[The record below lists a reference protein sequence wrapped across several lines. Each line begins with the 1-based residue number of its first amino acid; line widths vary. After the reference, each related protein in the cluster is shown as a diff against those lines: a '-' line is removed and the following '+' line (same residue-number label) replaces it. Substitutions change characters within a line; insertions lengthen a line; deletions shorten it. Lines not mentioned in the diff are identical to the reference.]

1 MENRKFAIVRMFAP
15 EKWGQGE
22 RFAKLYSGTFNFSDW
37 KKKAVS
43 GAVNH
48 FTKAMVLKTLSAKL
62 KPNLEI
68 DLQQLEKNGYTKAE
82 NSKELSAVIETIFT
96 ELYSS
101 IDCTTTIVFAIFN
114 NKCRGLPNSTRNMFK
129 NIRNGKV
136 CNDFPEALRSAFQEA
151 VWFDELLSIRDELTH
166 SDIGQCH
173 LDKNTGLVLYI
184 HTGIKKSG
192 SGLLID
198 DIFQKIG
205 FLFEE
210 VNKFLGRV
218 FFHLNSLLKNEPM
231 PQTCGIFNGRVYT
244 RHVIPSMA
252 TDFNSGTCDSY
263 RWFDL
268 PDNPKCPFA
277 DSCGAYASAKS

>member
-1 MENRKFAIVRMFAP
+1 MENKKFAIVRVFAP

-22 RFAKLYSGTFNFSDW
+22 RFTKFYSGTFNYFDNW
-37 KKKAVS
+37 EKKAVT
-43 GAVNH
+43 GAINH
-48 FTKAMVLKTLSAKL
+48 FTKAMVLKTLSAKV

-82 NSKELSAVIETIFT
+82 NSKELSAIIETIFT

-101 IDCTTTIVFAIFN
+101 IDCMTTIVFAVFK
-114 NKCRGLPNSTRNMFK
+114 KCRGLPKSTRNMFK

-151 VWFDELLSIRDELTH
+151 IWFDQLRSIRDELTH
-166 SDIGQCH
+166 SDLGQCH
-173 LDKNTGLVLYI
+173 LDKNTGLVTYI
-184 HTGIKKSG
+184 HTGLKRSGKS
-192 SGLLID
+192 LVID
-198 DIFQKIG
+198 DIFQKVD
-205 FLFEE
+205 FFFEE

-218 FFHLNSLLKNEPM
+218 FFYLNSLLKNEPI
-231 PQTCGIFNGRVYT
+231 PQICGFFFGRVYE
-244 RHVIPSMA
+244 RHVIPSLA
-252 TDFNSGTCDSY
+252 TDFNSGTCDSH

-268 PDNPKCPFA
+268 PANPKCPFA